1 VPKGAENN
9 LGFRV
14 CVRTEE
20 RPKQVPPPSTQFKP
34 RRRPQTCHPDRSEA
48 KWRDLLVP
56 CTVNQFKP
64 RRRPQTCHPD
74 RSEAKWRDLRFPQ
87 PFLDL
92 ARRKFRPKRSEVE
105 GPALAFLGLAHGTPT
120 AKAVPF
126 RGTSFYSPWVG
137 KHTTQSR
144 SVESGTGPMLRVAA
158 EGMQSIAAEYNWPD
172 FRPKGIKK

>member
-1 VPKGAENN
+1 MPKGAENN

-20 RPKQVPPPSTQFKP
+20 RPKQVPPPST
-34 RRRPQTCHPDRSEA
+34 
-48 KWRDLLVP
+48 
-56 CTVNQFKP
+56 QFKP

-137 KHTTQSR
+137 KRTTQSR